1 MMDVVIL
8 GTFWLVML
16 LSAAT
21 CSTILAVLIFGEDDV
36 SKYIRKIKET
46 TGTGAAVEVD
56 VYDVLQAFDVQN
68 PAIQHAVKKLL
79 CPGTRGAKDL
89 IQDLEEARDS
99 ISRAIQL
106 AESD

>member
-1 MMDVVIL
+1 MDAIIL
-8 GTFWLVML
+8 GTFWFVMI

-21 CSTILAVLIFGEDDV
+21 CTTILAVLIFGEDDM
-36 SKYIRKIKET
+36 SKYLRKIKET

-56 VYDVLQAFDVQN
+56 VYDVLMAFDVQN

-79 CPGTRGAKDL
+79 CPGQRGAKDFV
-89 IQDLEEARDS
+89 QDLTEARDS

>member
-1 MMDVVIL
+1 MDAIIL
-8 GTFWLVML
+8 GTFWFIMA

-21 CSTILAVLIFGEDDV
+21 CSTILAVLFFGEDDV
-36 SKYIRKIKET
+36 SKYIRKIKES

-56 VYDVLQAFDVQN
+56 VYDVLQAFDVRC
-68 PAIQHAVKKLL
+68 PAVQHAVKKLL
-79 CPGTRGAKDL
+79 CPGQRGAKDFV
-89 IQDLEEARDS
+89 QDLTEARDS